1 MSFHGSP
8 PLSFSRV
15 PLFSLILGAM
25 QSQSGCL
32 CASRQEMVI
41 AGEPRGRQSLCRG
54 AVSQG
59 WVRSSSPLCCHLPSS
74 TDLPTLSLCF
84 AHRQPGSPGWPK
96 PGFGQ
101 KWSRLRRVK
110 DRSLDGWR
118 RLLGINEGAEEGLF
132 LVAYSPLSHDL
143 WLWPLTGEGK
153 KKEEKGKKKKSFQNN
168 FESPFTC
175 LCFHPAAQIPDSSRP
190 SEATTHWEFEWKS
203 RNPRPP
209 NCPVSLVGEGVRGGI
224 KSNLLGGELSSGLS
238 WIKH

>member
-41 AGEPRGRQSLCRG
+41 AREPRGRQSLCRG

-153 KKEEKGKKKKSFQNN
+153 KKEEKGKRKKKVFKIILKVLLHACVFIQQHKSQTAVDPQRQQPIGNLNGKVGILDPQTVQF
-168 FESPFTC
+168 
-175 LCFHPAAQIPDSSRP
+175 LW
-190 SEATTHWEFEWKS
+190 WERE
-203 RNPRPP
+203 
-209 NCPVSLVGEGVRGGI
+209 
-224 KSNLLGGELSSGLS
+224 
-238 WIKH
+238 